1 MNNSGAGMS
10 GWEEK
15 TLADVASS
23 FGRGKSRHRPRND
36 ESLYGGK
43 FPFIQ
48 TGEIREANHFIT
60 EYSKTYNEKG
70 LAQSKLWP
78 VGTLCITIAANIAET
93 AILTFDACI
102 PDSVIGL
109 VCDTQKANVD
119 FVEYLLQHFKS
130 VLQAEGKGSAQ
141 DNINMGTFEKM
152 AFPFP
157 SVSEQERIVSILD
170 EAFGAIAKAKENAE
184 RNLANAKELF
194 ESYLNKV
201 FTEKGEGWEETTVG
215 DVCELYQGLAIN
227 KKTKHLLVPSSDL
240 PLLRIKDLRNG
251 TAEQFVAESG
261 FPEQARIGV
270 DDLIYTR
277 TGNSLGL
284 VFRGRTG
291 VLHNNSFKIVP
302 GKRLDRGYFYWWLL
316 NPTFTSTVFRIA
328 KKAAQPDITHKLFKA
343 QPICV
348 PPLDVQARIAANIQ
362 LAKPMLDRVECVY
375 QQKASAFDELK
386 QSILQKA
393 FTGQLTSKSS
403 ELEAVG

>member
-1 MNNSGAGMS
+1 MNEDWKSVNLDEVAEIGAGNSAPQDKSLYVDGTFPFVRTADVGQVGIGTITSVKDRLNENGTHKLRLVKRDTILIPKSGASTFCNHRVMMGFDGYVASHLATVAVREAIADPHFVLYYLTTVMAQDLIQDHKYPS
-10 GWEEK
+10 LNLPVIKSISVPLPPLAEQKRIVAILDEAFGAIAKAKENAERNLANAKELFESYLNKVFTEKGEGWEEK

-48 TGEIREANHFIT
+48 TGEIRKANHFIT

-141 DNINMGTFEKM
+141 DNINMGTFENM

-157 SVSEQERIVSILD
+157 SVSEQERIVRELN
-170 EAFGAIAKAKENAE
+170 AIAGSCSNVSPIYEQK
-184 RNLANAKELF
+184 L
-194 ESYLNKV
+194 
-201 FTEKGEGWEETTVG
+201 
-215 DVCELYQGLAIN
+215 
-227 KKTKHLLVPSSDL
+227 SDL
-240 PLLRIKDLRNG
+240 
-251 TAEQFVAESG
+251 
-261 FPEQARIGV
+261 
-270 DDLIYTR
+270 
-277 TGNSLGL
+277 
-284 VFRGRTG
+284 
-291 VLHNNSFKIVP
+291 
-302 GKRLDRGYFYWWLL
+302 
-316 NPTFTSTVFRIA
+316 
-328 KKAAQPDITHKLFKA
+328 
-343 QPICV
+343 
-348 PPLDVQARIAANIQ
+348 
-362 LAKPMLDRVECVY
+362 
-375 QQKASAFDELK
+375 DELK

-393 FTGQLTSKSS
+393 FTGQLTSKST

>member
-1 MNNSGAGMS
+1 LAEQKRIVAILDEAFGAIAKAKENAERNLANAKELFESYLNKVFTEKGE

-48 TGEIREANHFIT
+48 TGEIRKANHFIT

-141 DNINMGTFEKM
+141 DNINMGTFENM

-157 SVSEQERIVSILD
+157 SVSEQERIVRELN
-170 EAFGAIAKAKENAE
+170 AIAGSCSNVSPIYEQK
-184 RNLANAKELF
+184 L
-194 ESYLNKV
+194 
-201 FTEKGEGWEETTVG
+201 
-215 DVCELYQGLAIN
+215 
-227 KKTKHLLVPSSDL
+227 SDL
-240 PLLRIKDLRNG
+240 
-251 TAEQFVAESG
+251 
-261 FPEQARIGV
+261 
-270 DDLIYTR
+270 
-277 TGNSLGL
+277 
-284 VFRGRTG
+284 
-291 VLHNNSFKIVP
+291 
-302 GKRLDRGYFYWWLL
+302 
-316 NPTFTSTVFRIA
+316 
-328 KKAAQPDITHKLFKA
+328 
-343 QPICV
+343 
-348 PPLDVQARIAANIQ
+348 
-362 LAKPMLDRVECVY
+362 
-375 QQKASAFDELK
+375 DELK

-393 FTGQLTSKSS
+393 FTGQLTSKST